1 MRKESR
7 NRSVAFAALRVA
19 STLELLSLT
28 VILANRFSTHLPAIT
43 STGGPIH
50 GVLYIS
56 TIALALTLP
65 LPRSSKWLAVIPG
78 VGGLLALWW
87 SRRIA
92 ARATLPPQAE
102 HDVDGSSDDAAL
114 FADEGTASLPAP
126 PPAGR
131 GSFP

>member
-28 VILANRFSTHLPAIT
+28 VILANRLSTHLPAIT

-56 TIALALTLP
+56 TIALALALP
-65 LPRSSKWLAVIPG
+65 LPRSSKWLAIIPG

-87 SRRIA
+87 SRRVA
-92 ARATLPPQAE
+92 SRATLPPQAE
-102 HDVDGSSDDAAL
+102 HHLDGSRDGAAL
-114 FADEGTASLPAP
+114 FADQGTASLPGLP
-126 PPAGR
+126 PVGR
-131 GSFP
+131 DSFP